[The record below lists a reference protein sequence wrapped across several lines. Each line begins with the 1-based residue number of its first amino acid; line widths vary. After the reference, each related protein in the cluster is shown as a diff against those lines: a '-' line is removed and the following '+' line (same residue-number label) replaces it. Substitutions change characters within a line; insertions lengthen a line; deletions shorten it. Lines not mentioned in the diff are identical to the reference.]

1 MIPMKSIPIYKRFA
15 NHLRSSGCRKI
26 PCVSFG
32 QQPSSLEYKLQNAWI
47 ERLARGWP
55 KFSTTR
61 KRSCG
66 IYRGCGNE
74 RGLWRCPGRH
84 EVLDRHCVVRWKKK
98 KLSLYTDTFTCIQRN
113 IPGEPLGYGTPID
126 DPIHPFHPSLQRV
139 LPVWRAHPNR
149 TSPKRSF
156 HEPIRCV
163 FGMRSFVSLAFL
175 VSRARAPRMLKTGN
189 KTEEWEYIW

>member
-1 MIPMKSIPIYKRFA
+1 MSE
-15 NHLRSSGCRKI
+15 NTLCLLRSAAEFSRIQAAKRLNREAGLNFPRPENARVGYTVAVGTKEG
-26 PCVSFG
+26 FG
-32 QQPSSLEYKLQNAWI
+32 DAPGDTRSWIGTASSD
-47 ERLARGWP
+47 G
-55 KFSTTR
+55 
-61 KRSCG
+61 
-66 IYRGCGNE
+66 
-74 RGLWRCPGRH
+74 
-84 EVLDRHCVVRWKKK
+84 KKK

-113 IPGEPLGYGTPID
+113 IPGEPPGYGTPID

>member
-1 MIPMKSIPIYKRFA
+1 MIRMKSIPIYKRFA
-15 NHLRSSGCRKI
+15 NHSRSSGCRKI

-98 KLSLYTDTFTCIQRN
+98 KALSIYRYFHVHPTKYT
-113 IPGEPLGYGTPID
+113 
-126 DPIHPFHPSLQRV
+126 
-139 LPVWRAHPNR
+139 WRASWLWNTYRRPYSPFSPFSPTSFTRLTSASKPN
-149 TSPKRSF
+149 
-156 HEPIRCV
+156 
-163 FGMRSFVSLAFL
+163 VS
-175 VSRARAPRMLKTGN
+175 
-189 KTEEWEYIW
+189 